1 MPFIHQ
7 VFSGMHSIVL
17 VIRLSIYSYVSS
29 SHNHRLFPI
38 IHPSYF
44 CVLIECHSTCHAYTF
59 FSVFLFHLVY
69 LFQNLITYMFL
80 KFHRVTKSIYIIK
93 VHWISL
99 WIDYLAARMINKS
112 IKHGM
117 CDRSAKDAY
126 SIMTLDRT
134 SKFFYR
140 SVFMFLPW
148 TLFVSPY
155 VFKEN
160 LIGVF
165 QLLYLLFLH

>member
-1 MPFIHQ
+1 MSFIQQ
-7 VFSGMHSIVL
+7 VFSGMHSFVL
-17 VIRLSIYSYVSS
+17 VICLPINSYVSS

-38 IHPSYF
+38 IHLCYF

-59 FSVFLFHLVY
+59 LFSFLFPLVY
-69 LFQNLITYMFL
+69 LFQNLITVIL
-80 KFHRVTKSIYIIK
+80 KSHQVTKSINIIE
-93 VHWISL
+93 VYWISQ

-117 CDRSAKDAY
+117 CDRSAKDAC
-126 SIMTLDRT
+126 SIMALDRT

-165 QLLYLLFLH
+165 QLLYLLYLH